1 MEKQQVK
8 EIIWRVFQELIEFEP
23 NAWEEQALISYRDKL
38 IDRIEVFNPEL
49 MDTLIK
55 QSKKI

>member
-38 IDRIEVFNPEL
+38 IDRIEVVNPEL